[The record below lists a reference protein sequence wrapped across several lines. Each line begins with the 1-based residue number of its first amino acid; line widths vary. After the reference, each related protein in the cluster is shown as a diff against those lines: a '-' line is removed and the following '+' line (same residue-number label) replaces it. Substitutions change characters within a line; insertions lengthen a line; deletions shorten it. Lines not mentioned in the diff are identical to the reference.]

1 MVCISLCARHTS
13 PLFIFSSE
21 LSESHFSYSEPDYVV
36 KYQPPKKIPL
46 DTEPEVNM
54 ELDDYAEPADA
65 EDPENKIDMETKNIC
80 SGEGSETE
88 EQKKSSSRRLRR
100 NKRTNSVEPNSSKEQ
115 INFRRRNNSTHV

>member
-1 MVCISLCARHTS
+1 MSNFF
-13 PLFIFSSE
+13 LFTE

-46 DTEPEVNM
+46 DIEPEVNM

-80 SGEGSETE
+80 SGEGS